1 MRYQYVPYC
10 WPLWI
15 SAAIT
20 LFLGIFTM
28 IKRRSAKGAV
38 SFIVSMFIVSIWSL
52 GNALEMLGADL
63 PTKLFWANVQYIAYC
78 YSPVTLLALCMEYT
92 GFISWIKS
100 RKILYLCI
108 IPTIIIALVWTDGF
122 HGLIRS
128 NMHLDLSGLFPVIA
142 KEYGPVFY
150 VHAVYSYLLIFF
162 AWALLVNAAYFKS
175 SFYRKQAFS
184 LLMGLSIILFP
195 NLVYSFN
202 LVPSYRF
209 DFTPVFLG
217 PAGLVTAWGLFRY
230 KLFEIVPVA
239 WAKVLRVMDTGAI
252 IIDMQGRI
260 LDANP
265 AFEKIAGFNGSDIM
279 AKPVT
284 EVCGAIPEL
293 VEACM
298 DGNTVHSEFSFYEG
312 AVRKT
317 YEVIFSPLS
326 TDQGIT
332 ICRLALIHDI
342 TEKKQIQE
350 ILLKQQWQLAVN
362 EEREKTARDLHD
374 NLAQVLGFINLQAQ
388 GIRQELKNSGVDT
401 VTNRLDRLVD
411 ATQSAHTELREYIRS
426 IRDPAY
432 SEKDF
437 LTALEKNIAGF
448 EAQTGLTVKFDIP
461 AGLNGETIKPGV
473 RIQMLS
479 IVKEALSNIRK
490 HAEAKHVEITLS
502 FDKEKVCVMVQDDGK
517 GFNMIPGQNIVKTK
531 FGLDIM
537 RERAKE
543 IGGTLKIESAPGKGC
558 RIILNVPIEDGG
570 DSSETD
576 ACG

>member
-15 SAAIT
+15 SASIT
-20 LFLGIFTM
+20 LFLGVFTM
-28 IKRRSAKGAV
+28 VKRRSAKGAV
-38 SFIVSMFIVSIWSL
+38 SFIISMFIVSIWSL
-52 GNALEMLGADL
+52 SNALEMLGADL
-63 PTKLFWANVQYIAYC
+63 STKLFWANVQYFAYC

-92 GFISWIKS
+92 GFISWIKN
-100 RKILYLCI
+100 KKFLYLCI
-108 IPTIIIALVWTDGF
+108 IPTIVIALVWTDGF
-122 HGLIRS
+122 HGLIRY
-128 NMHLDLSGLFPVIA
+128 NMHLDFNGLFPVIA

-150 VHAVYSYLLIFF
+150 VHVVYSYLLIFF

-184 LLMGLSIILFP
+184 LLMGLSIILFS
-195 NLVYSFN
+195 NLIYVFD

-209 DFTPVFLG
+209 DFTPVFFG
-217 PAGLVTAWGLFRY
+217 PAGLVAAWGLFRY

-239 WAKVLRVMDTGAI
+239 WAKVLRVMDTGLM
-252 IIDMQGRI
+252 IIDMRGRI

-265 AFEKIAGFNGSDIM
+265 AFERVAGFNDSDIM
-279 AKPVT
+279 AKPVA
-284 EVCGAIPEL
+284 EACRDIPEL

-298 DGNTVHSEFSFYEG
+298 DGNTVHSEFSIYAGE
-312 AVRKT
+312 VHKT
-317 YEVIFSPLS
+317 YEAIFSPLS

-332 ICRLALIHDI
+332 ICRLVIIHDI

-374 NLAQVLGFINLQAQ
+374 NLGQVLGFINLQTQ

-411 ATQSAHTELREYIRS
+411 ATQSAHAELREYIRS

-448 EAQTGLTVKFDIP
+448 ETQTGLMVKRSIP
-461 AGLNGETIKPGV
+461 AGFNGEMINPGV
-473 RIQMLS
+473 RIQILS
-479 IVKEALSNIRK
+479 IVKEALNNIRK
-490 HAEAKHVEITLS
+490 HAEAKHVKIALS
-502 FDKEKVCVMVQDDGK
+502 FEQETVCVTVQDDGK
-517 GFNMIPGQNIVKTK
+517 GFNTMLGQNSAKSR

-537 RERAKE
+537 RERAAE

-558 RIILNVPIEDGG
+558 RITLNVPIENGG
-570 DSSETD
+570 DSNETD

>member
-15 SAAIT
+15 SASIT
-20 LFLGIFTM
+20 LFLGVFTM
-28 IKRRSAKGAV
+28 ARRRSAKGAV
-38 SFIVSMFIVSIWSL
+38 SFIISMFIVSIWSL

-63 PTKLFWANVQYIAYC
+63 ATKVFWANVQYFAYC

-100 RKILYLCI
+100 KKFLYLCI
-108 IPTIIIALVWTDGF
+108 VPTVVILLVWTDGV
-122 HGLIRS
+122 HGLIRN
-128 NMHLDLSGLFPVIA
+128 NMHLDFSGLFPVIA

-162 AWALLVNAAYFKS
+162 AWALLVNAAYFKT

-184 LLMGLSIILFP
+184 LLMGLSMILFS
-195 NLVYSFN
+195 NVIYVFDLI
-202 LVPSYRF
+202 PSYRF
-209 DFTPVFLG
+209 DVTPAFFGL
-217 PAGLVTAWGLFRY
+217 AGLVAAWGLFRY

-239 WAKVLRVMDTGAI
+239 WAKVLRVMDTGLM
-252 IIDMQGRI
+252 IIDTQGRI

-265 AFEKIAGFNGSDIM
+265 AFEKVAGFSDSDIM
-279 AKPVT
+279 AKPVA
-284 EVCGAIPEL
+284 EVCGDIPEL

-298 DGNTVHSEFSFYEG
+298 DRNTVHSEFSIYAGE
-312 AVRKT
+312 VRKT
-317 YEVIFSPLS
+317 YEAIFSPLS

-332 ICRLALIHDI
+332 ICRLVIIHDI
-342 TEKKQIQE
+342 TEKKQAQE
-350 ILLKQQWQLAVN
+350 MLLKQQWQLAVN
-362 EEREKTARDLHD
+362 DEREKMARDLHD
-374 NLAQVLGFINLQAQ
+374 NLGQVFGFINLQSQ
-388 GIRQELKNSGVDT
+388 GIRQELKNLGVDT

-411 ATQSAHTELREYIRS
+411 ATQSAHNELREYIRS

-437 LTALEKNIAGF
+437 LTALKKDIDDF
-448 EAQTGLTVKFDIP
+448 ESQTGLMVKRNIP
-461 AGLNGETIKPGV
+461 AGFNGETINPSI

-479 IVKEALSNIRK
+479 IIKEALNNIRK
-490 HAEAKHVEITLS
+490 HAQAENVEIILS
-502 FDKEKVCVMVQDDGK
+502 FGQEMVCAMVQDDGK
-517 GFNMIPGQNIVKTK
+517 GFNMMPAQNPVKTK

-537 RERAKE
+537 RERAAE
-543 IGGTLKIESAPGKGC
+543 IGGTLKIESAPGEGC
-558 RIILNVPIEDGG
+558 RITLNVPIENGG
-570 DSSETD
+570 DSSEID

>member
-1 MRYQYVPYC
+1 MKYEYIVYC
-10 WPLWI
+10 WPLLI
-15 SAAIT
+15 STFIT
-20 LFLGIFTM
+20 LFLGLFTM
-28 IKRRSAKGAV
+28 AKRRHAKGAV
-38 SFIVSMFIVSIWSL
+38 SFIISMFIVSLWSL
-52 GNALEMLGADL
+52 SNALEMLGADL
-63 PTKLFWANVQYIAYC
+63 PTKVFWANVQYFAYC

-92 GFISWIKS
+92 GFISWLKS
-100 RKILYLCI
+100 KKFLYLCI
-108 IPTIIIALVWTDGF
+108 IPTIVIILVWTDGS
-122 HGLIRS
+122 HGLIRY
-128 NMHLDLSGLFPVIA
+128 NMHLDFSGLFPVIV

-150 VHAVYSYLLIFF
+150 VHAIYSYLLIFF
-162 AWALLVNAAYFKS
+162 AWALLVNAAYFKT

-184 LLMGLSIILFP
+184 LLMGLSIILFS
-195 NLVYSFN
+195 NLLYVFD
-202 LVPSYRF
+202 LVPLYRF
-209 DFTPVFLG
+209 DFTPVFFG
-217 PAGLVTAWGLFRY
+217 PAGLVAAWGLFRY

-252 IIDMQGRI
+252 IVDMQGRI

-279 AKPVT
+279 AKPVA
-284 EVCGAIPEL
+284 EVCGDIPEL

-298 DGNTVHSEFSFYEG
+298 DGNIVHSEFSIYAG
-312 AVRKT
+312 DIRKT
-317 YEVIFSPLS
+317 YEAIFSPLS

-362 EEREKTARDLHD
+362 EEREKMARDLHD
-374 NLAQVLGFINLQAQ
+374 NLGQVLGFINLQAQ

-401 VTNRLDRLVD
+401 VTNRLDRLVE

-437 LTALEKNIAGF
+437 LTALDKDISSF
-448 EAQTGLTVKFDIP
+448 KTQTGLTVERSIL
-461 AGLNGETIKPGV
+461 AGFNGEMIKPV
-473 RIQMLS
+473 IRIQILS
-479 IVKEALSNIRK
+479 IIKEALNNIRK
-490 HAEAKHVEITLS
+490 HAEAKHVKIALS
-502 FDKEKVCVMVQDDGK
+502 FEQKMVCVLVQDDGK
-517 GFNMIPGQNIVKTK
+517 GFNMMLGQNSVKTR

-537 RERAKE
+537 RERAAE
-543 IGGTLKIESAPGKGC
+543 IDGTLKIESAPGKGC
-558 RIILNVPIEDGG
+558 RITLNVPIANGG
-570 DSSETD
+570 DSSETN